1 MRAVKTRA
9 KKAAVPVLMTLA
21 MSLLLVPQAGPITI
35 RANVGLSTDY
45 DADDGG
51 YTRVKWNLSRPSSL
65 GTA

>member
-1 MRAVKTRA
+1 M
-9 KKAAVPVLMTLA
+9 LMALA
-21 MSLLLVPQAGPITI
+21 MSLLLVPLAGPITI
-35 RANVGLSTDY
+35 RANVGLTTDY